1 MRNFRVKHVKLNT
14 LSIWQNAYRI
24 LHMTVLFRLALY
36 IFSRWFNAIY
46 LFGYKRW
53 FERYVYKWIA
63 IFSSFFFKI
72 CFISMWIDT
81 RTLSRD
87 LDSRID
93 KRRLIFAD
101 PPLRVTQTKKGP
113 LYCKKCLRSCFVN
126 GQFNFVASN
135 KQRPAKRMYLPNRA
149 RNLAFNVPFHANC
162 HGKSWTS

>member
-1 MRNFRVKHVKLNT
+1 MQFIFLDTRDDLRDMYTSEL
-14 LSIWQNAYRI
+14 
-24 LHMTVLFRLALY
+24 LFSL
-36 IFSRWFNAIY
+36 
-46 LFGYKRW
+46 LF
-53 FERYVYKWIA
+53 FC
-63 IFSSFFFKI
+63 KI

-113 LYCKKCLRSCFVN
+113 FYCKKCLRSCFVN

-162 HGKSWTS
+162 HGKS

>member
-1 MRNFRVKHVKLNT
+1 MQFIFLDTRDDLRDMYTSEL
-14 LSIWQNAYRI
+14 
-24 LHMTVLFRLALY
+24 LFSLL
-36 IFSRWFNAIY
+36 
-46 LFGYKRW
+46 
-53 FERYVYKWIA
+53 
-63 IFSSFFFKI
+63 FFFKI

-162 HGKSWTS
+162 HGKS